1 MKEFALGEKIRSL
14 DTDHPIW
21 DHFYTVAPLV
31 IIGTKEGDGYDL
43 APKHMVTPLGYDN
56 YFGFVCTPRH
66 STYHNVIFY
75 KEFTVS
81 FPIPDQVVLTS
92 LTASPRC
99 DEATHRKE
107 ILNELPTLPGVQVN
121 APFFRDSYLFLECA
135 LDRIVDGFGSNSL
148 IAGHIIGAYIHEDY
162 ERHSDEDPQEHLY
175 QHPLLAYLAFGR
187 FARIAESYAF
197 PFPKDFKI

>member
-1 MKEFALGEKIRSL
+1 MKELALGKKIHSL

-31 IIGTKEGDGYDL
+31 IIGTKEGNSYNL

-66 STYHNVIFY
+66 STYHNVVFY

-81 FPIPDQVVLTS
+81 FPIPDEVVLTS

-99 DEATHRKE
+99 EEADGKKK
-107 ILNELPTLPGVQVN
+107 ILNDMPILPGVKVN
-121 APFFRDSYLFLECA
+121 APFFKHSYLFLECA
-135 LDRIVDGFGSNSL
+135 LDRIVEGFGSNSL
-148 IAGHIIGAYIHEDY
+148 IAGHIIGAYVHEDY
-162 ERHSDEDPQEHLY
+162 KRHSDKDDQEQIY
-175 QHPLLAYLAFGR
+175 RQPLLAYLAYGR
-187 FARIAESYAF
+187 FARIAETMAF